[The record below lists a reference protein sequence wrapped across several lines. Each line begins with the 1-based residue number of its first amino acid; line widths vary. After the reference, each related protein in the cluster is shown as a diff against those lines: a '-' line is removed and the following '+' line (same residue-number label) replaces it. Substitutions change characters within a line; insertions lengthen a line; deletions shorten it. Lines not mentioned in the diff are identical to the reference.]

1 MFDIYIKNFN
11 QNGSIVTTETLVQT
25 IPAEHEG
32 DLKLLSPVVKNE
44 MGNAASFDFSIEAGT
59 RYYDA
64 FFQMKT
70 YMRIT
75 YDGEDIFNGR
85 VLTIDNNTFRRTRRI
100 RCEGAFTY
108 LIDSPVEGI
117 PEAKRGKITIA
128 TYLENLLSNHN
139 NYVNDPNK
147 SYYVGEVPGHYTAAT
162 SAEQQIKND
171 TRNYGSDSWMDTKSA
186 LEDLRSHYGGYFRV
200 RTREGGGVLL
210 DWMDHYFNSSENQQ
224 TVEVGKNILDISDV
238 TEIDNIFTAIIPIGK
253 SSSNK
258 TNGALYIDG
267 YRTDVHG
274 NNKMLKVPDIC
285 SVYSDAQLNSGYH
298 RAEYYQN
305 AINNFG
311 MIIKPVTFNDATT
324 KEKLFTEACEWIK
337 NNYQGDVVKFTI
349 KAIDMR
355 QIGENTSKIMVGDR
369 VRIRYLVGD
378 ETGAFS
384 WNDILLTCLS
394 VSYDLYHPEN
404 NSYTFGIP
412 ANILTKTYGLKQKT
426 KGGIG
431 SGASGNSVKS
441 DDEDLEGEGQE
452 ANWMAQVCGWLQDH
466 ALRYTGEKPWDP
478 SKGSAQ
484 TGSPYEYGERLL
496 TMSFGNSRVRLVRG
510 IKNVSGGDPTETRQ
524 YDGYIAILPEGVT
537 VPTREILNQYNVI
550 EYVRSEYGF
559 DLTTGL
565 SVKAPLLSVDEET
578 GTLTGYQEIVDP
590 DTGETITLQAWYA
603 SSSGLV
609 ILDRDGQSIKSYL
622 DPEGNY
628 HYYWQDPST
637 GEIVDT
643 NVRDLNIQQI
653 DNDRRIGWVVSENE
667 QGNLEF
673 ANPGEI
679 SLAIENRELGEI
691 VVLRASGEEMYFGNR
706 RTERFT
712 QVSLQHMDLVTGD
725 FDYVKD
731 AHGVSSIVVKSGG
744 GMRIRHGKIIGYEEG
759 TGLPIYETNSDG
771 SIALAE
777 FGIYDDDTL
786 HGGVIVDKLNDGT
799 VVTKIRGDRVDLSTN
814 QGYAS
819 LIIDNTYIRA
829 EVADARS
836 QISSVIMQTA
846 SMIRAEV
853 GGAVSGIYRSVIE
866 QTATYIR
873 SEVTNAASAITQSV
887 ITQTAEYIET
897 TVGSIASGIAWS
909 VIRQTASEITAQVAR
924 KAEVYVQSED
934 PSIRNHIN
942 EGDIWVECEDQ
953 RTHSELNSLTLNQMS
968 AKKLGDLYG
977 AKVHVWRHGQWTLV
991 VDQMALRETE
1001 VHVDHTDEYYKIWA
1015 KATDLLGEEYRSNLT
1030 VTAQKISSDVS
1041 TAKSNLYSAIA
1052 QTATSITSRVVDVKR
1067 GLESSIEQTAESI
1080 RTHVADVKQ
1089 GLESTIEQTASHIV
1103 LSVNAAKSSLYAA
1116 IDITSTQILSRVGNV
1131 EEGLESVIQQT
1142 PGQIALAVN
1151 NAKSGIYGAI
1161 QIQADKISLVV
1172 DDGNHIKPQGIVT
1185 AINNGGS
1192 SVTITADHIDL
1203 DGHVTLSNMTG
1214 DFIASRITTS
1224 NDIKVN
1230 TLSANMIHA
1239 ARIYAYKGITPYGS
1253 SEYEDVRNYMFDFAL
1268 DGPGSNNTYTLKK
1281 KPFYSTTWSNI
1292 GSFSRAVTSWSW
1304 GWGDGDGKLT
1314 VTPVPQGSPDFTVT
1328 VRPTMSYSTGTHKYT
1343 AQVLHGSTVVAST
1356 TEQEG
1361 VGWSY
1366 GWKEAASSVSYTSGS
1381 TWLTV
1386 PSTTSPGSTRT
1397 LYISD
1402 TYIAGHDSAHT
1413 MALAN
1418 NDGSL
1423 YGSSI
1428 SISAGSSIKIK
1439 PAFRKSDGTYYIS
1452 STATTVSASSGG
1464 GGTIDIPTNQIYTTS
1479 SYPSGTQ
1486 LTTLRNKCNQAKSD
1500 GDYVCFR
1507 VDCGSSQKWY
1517 FMDFT

>member
-1 MFDIYIKNFN
+1 MFDIYIKDFN
-11 QNGSIVTTETLVQT
+11 QNGSIVIEEILVQT

-32 DLKLLSPVVKNE
+32 DLKLISPIVKNE
-44 MGNAASFDFSIEAGT
+44 MGNAASLDFSIEAGT
-59 RYYDA
+59 AFYDA
-64 FFQMKT
+64 FLQMKT
-70 YMRIT
+70 HMRIT

-108 LIDSPVEGI
+108 LIDSPVEGV
-117 PEAKRGKITIA
+117 PEAKRGKLTIGQ
-128 TYLENLLSNHN
+128 YLTNLLNNHN
-139 NYVNDPNK
+139 TYVNDTDK
-147 SYYVGEVPGHYTAAT
+147 SFYVGEVPGYYSSGIT
-162 SAEQQIKND
+162 SEQQIKND
-171 TRNYGSDSWMDTKSA
+171 TRNYGSDSWTDTKSA
-186 LEDLRSHYGGYFRV
+186 LEDLRSHYGGFFRT
-200 RTREGGGVLL
+200 RTREGGGVYL
-210 DWMDHYFNSSENQQ
+210 DWLNHYFSASENPQ
-224 TVEVGKNILDISDV
+224 TIEVGKNILDISDV

-253 SSSNK
+253 TSSNK

-267 YRTDVHG
+267 YRTEVHG

-298 RAEYYQN
+298 RADYYRN
-305 AINNFG
+305 AINNYG

-324 KEKLFTEACEWIK
+324 KEKLFSEACEWIK

-412 ANILTKTYGLKQKT
+412 ANILTKTYGVKQKT

-431 SGASGNSVKS
+431 GGASGSSVKE
-441 DDEDLEGEGQE
+441 DEELEDVGQE
-452 ANWMAQVCGWLQDH
+452 GDWLAQVCGWLQDH
-466 ALRYTGEKPWDP
+466 GLYYNGPRPWDS
-478 SKGSAQ
+478 SKGSKQ
-484 TGSPYEYGERLL
+484 EGSSYESGEFLL
-496 TMSFGNSRVRLVRG
+496 QMPPVGRPRMVRAWKINSA
-510 IKNVSGGDPTETRQ
+510 DPEEDRTYEGQ
-524 YDGYIAILPEGVT
+524 IAYLPEGVD
-537 VPTREILNQYNVI
+537 VPTRALLGQYNVI

-559 DLTTGL
+559 DLSTGL
-565 SVKAPLLSVDEET
+565 SVKAPLLSIDEET
-578 GTLTGYQEIVDP
+578 GAMTGYQEVVDP
-590 DTGETITLQAWYA
+590 ETGETITLQAWYT

-609 ILDRDGQSIKSYL
+609 ILDRDGESIKSYL

-628 HYYWQDPST
+628 HYFWQDPAT
-637 GEIVDT
+637 GQIIET

-653 DNDRRIGWVVSENE
+653 DNDRKIGWVVSEND
-667 QGNLEF
+667 QGDLAF

-679 SLAIENRELGEI
+679 SLAIENQELGEI
-691 VVLRASGEEMYFGNR
+691 VVLRASGEEMYLGNH
-706 RTERFT
+706 RTEKFT

-725 FDYVKD
+725 FDYVTD
-731 AHGVSSIVVKSGG
+731 AHGVTSIVVKSGG
-744 GMRIRHGKIIGYEEG
+744 GMRIRHGKILGYEEG

-771 SIALAE
+771 SIAMAE
-777 FGIYDDDTL
+777 FGLYDDNTL
-786 HGGVIVDKLNDGT
+786 HGGVIVEKLNDGT

-814 QGYAS
+814 EGFAS

-836 QISSVIMQTA
+836 QMYSIIVQTA
-846 SMIRAEV
+846 SLVRSEV
-853 GGAVSGIYRSVIE
+853 GNAVSGIYRSVIE

-873 SEVTNAASAITQSV
+873 SEVSNAASAITQSV
-887 ITQTAEYIET
+887 ITQTAGYIET
-897 TVGSIASGIAWS
+897 VVADIASDVAWS
-909 VIRQTASEITAQVAR
+909 VIRQTASEITATVHR
-924 KAEVYVQSED
+924 KAQVYVQPD
-934 PSIRNHIN
+934 NPYPANTIN
-942 EGDIWVECEDQ
+942 NGDIWVECEDH
-953 RTHSELNSLTLNQMS
+953 RTHQELSNLTLSQMS
-968 AKKLGDLYG
+968 TKKLADLYG
-977 AKVHVWRHGQWTLV
+977 ARVHVWRNGQWTLV

-1001 VHVDHTDEYYKIWA
+1001 VHVDHTDEYYRIWA

-1052 QTATSITSRVVDVKR
+1052 QTATSINTR
-1067 GLESSIEQTAESI
+1067 
-1080 RTHVADVKQ
+1080 VADVKRN
-1089 GLESTIEQTASHIV
+1089 LESTIEQTASHIV
-1103 LSVNAAKSSLYAA
+1103 LSVNAAKSLLYAA

-1142 PGQIALAVN
+1142 PEQIALAVN
-1151 NAKSGIYGAI
+1151 NAKSELKGSIKV
-1161 QIQADKISLVV
+1161 QADKISLVV
-1172 DDGNHIKPQGIVT
+1172 EGTGTNAKISRASIVS

-1192 SVTITADHIDL
+1192 SVTISADQIQL
-1203 DGHVTLSNMTG
+1203 EGQVKLSQLTG
-1214 DFIASRITTS
+1214 DFIASKITTS
-1224 NDIKVN
+1224 NNITAN
-1230 TLSANMIHA
+1230 NLSANYIHA
-1239 ARIYAYKGITPYGS
+1239 ARIYAYKGTTPYGS
-1253 SEYEDVRNYMFDFAL
+1253 SDYRDVRDYMFDFLL
-1268 DGPGSNNTYTLKK
+1268 DGPGNNNTYTLKK
-1281 KPFYSTTWSNI
+1281 KPFHSSTWSNI
-1292 GSFSRAVTSWSW
+1292 GSFSRAVTSWNW
-1304 GWGDGDGKLT
+1304 GWGDGDGRLT

-1343 AQVLHGSTVVAST
+1343 AQVMHGSTVVAST

-1366 GWKEAASSVSYTSGS
+1366 GWKEAANSVSYTSGS
-1381 TWLTV
+1381 TWLMV

-1402 TYIAGHDSAHT
+1402 TYVAGHDSAHT

-1418 NDGSL
+1418 NDGAL

-1428 SISAGSSIKIK
+1428 SINAGSSIKIK
-1439 PAFRKSDGTYYIS
+1439 PAFRKSDGTYYIGT
-1452 STATTVSASSGG
+1452 TATTVSASSGG

-1486 LTTLRNKCNQAKSD
+1486 LTTLRNRCNQAKSD